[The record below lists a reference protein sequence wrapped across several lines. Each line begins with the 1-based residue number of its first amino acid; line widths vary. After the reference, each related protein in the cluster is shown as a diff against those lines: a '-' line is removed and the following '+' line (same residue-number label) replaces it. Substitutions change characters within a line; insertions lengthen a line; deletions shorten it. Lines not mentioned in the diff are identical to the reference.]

1 MSEEKKLRAFIA
13 LKPPPEWSDPLQEL
27 QKKLKTNLPS
37 DAIRWTPIEQIHL
50 TLRFLG
56 YVTSQAV
63 EQVVTAMDGAA
74 TSVGSFLLHYDGLGC
89 FPRIR
94 DPRVIWAGLKTDTNN
109 LVDLH
114 QKLNAATQAIGQ
126 TPEDRPFKAHLT
138 IARVKNLERKFI
150 PALEAGLDSTEFSG
164 PGEWLVKEV
173 LLMQSH
179 LSPKGARYEALHT
192 VQLK

>member
-1 MSEEKKLRAFIA
+1 MAGPAA
-13 LKPPPEWSDPLQEL
+13 LPAAAVTVTTFVRKPSGTVAVNRPA
-27 QKKLKTNLPS
+27 PS
-37 DAIRWTPIEQIHL
+37 ATAA
-50 TLRFLG
+50 T
-56 YVTSQAV
+56 
-63 EQVVTAMDGAA
+63 VVVGAA

-126 TPEDRPFKAHLT
+126 PPEDRPFKAHLT